1 MKLYILGAGTP
12 RPSPDRFGSAYVVQV
27 GGDHIM
33 FDCGP
38 ATTHKLSKAGLSPV
52 DIDYLLFTH
61 HHYDHDVDYPCFI
74 LSRWNLHVGDENEL
88 QVFGLR

>member
-1 MKLYILGAGTP
+1 M
-12 RPSPDRFGSAYVVQV
+12 
-27 GGDHIM
+27 
-33 FDCGP
+33 
-38 ATTHKLSKAGLSPV
+38 

-88 QVFGLR
+88 QVFGPALTEQLHTG